1 MNYLA
6 FLIPILII
14 GAIAIGWALAY
25 HRASALVWAAAMASG
40 VLLLTVVGA
49 PSALLVVLAVMTGM
63 VAVLLGV
70 KPIRRALVTGPI
82 FGIYKKMLP
91 QMSDTER
98 EALEAGTVW
107 WDKDLFTGRP
117 DWHKLLAFPQPKL
130 TAEEQAFLDGP
141 VDTLCAMCDEFEI
154 IHERAD
160 LSPQTWDYIK
170 SAGFLG
176 IIIPKQYGG
185 LGFSNYAHSAIVS
198 KIGTRSST
206 AAVTVMVP
214 NSLGPG
220 ELLLHYGTESQ
231 KSYYLPR
238 LARGEE
244 IPCFGLTSPDAGSDA
259 GSIPDLGIVC
269 KGMHD
274 GKEVLGVR
282 LTFEKRYITLAPVA
296 TLVGL
301 AFKLYDPDK
310 LLSGDTER
318 GITLALIPRDH
329 KGMQIGRRHMPLN
342 AAFMNGPITA
352 KDMFI
357 PIDWLIGGAPMVGKG
372 WRMLMECLAAGRAIS
387 LPGNAMAA
395 GWVATRATG
404 AYARIRSQ
412 FKTPIG
418 RFEGIEEAMARI
430 GGNTYLMDATRK
442 MTMAALDM
450 GEKPSVL
457 SAINKYH
464 MTEKMRAV
472 INDAMDVHGGKG
484 ICLGPNNYLGQAYQS
499 LPIGITVE
507 GANILTR
514 SLIIFGQGA
523 IRCHPY
529 VLAEMRAAA
538 QSDLKGFDVALFD
551 HLTFTMGNLARS
563 LWLGTTGGLTIRA
576 AGAPE
581 AKRYFQMLTRFS
593 SAFGLLADVSMFVI
607 GASLKRKEKLSA
619 RLGDVLSLLYMA
631 SATMKR
637 YHDDGC
643 KKEDLPL
650 MQWAMYDCCFK
661 MQVAIDGI
669 IGNFPNRLI
678 AWALRR
684 IIFPKGMTLVQTPDD
699 LGHRVASLMLT
710 PSETRDRLTAGMYL
724 PRDENDVIGKLE
736 FALEAVIAAEP
747 IEAKLKQATRDGR
760 LREQMRQADYW
771 QTAREAGVISE
782 VELAQLVR
790 TYKLRRSVVDVDDF
804 EPDFGVVSTRLQATA
819 VNTIKVAA

>member
-1 MNYLA
+1 MSYLTSS
-6 FLIPILII
+6 IPILIF
-14 GAIAIGWALAY
+14 GALMLAWALAY
-25 HRASALVWAAAMASG
+25 HRASALVWAGVYAVG
-40 VLLLTVVGA
+40 VVLLAWAGA
-49 PSALLVVLAVMTGM
+49 PAGLIVVLATLTAL
-63 VAVLLGV
+63 VAVVLGL
-70 KPIRRALVTGPI
+70 KPIRRAILSGPI

-117 DWHKLLAFPQPKL
+117 DWNKLLAFPTPKL
-130 TAEEQAFLDGP
+130 TPEEQAFIDGP
-141 VDTLCAMCDEFEI
+141 VETLCAMCDDFEVT
-154 IHERAD
+154 HDRAD
-160 LSPQTWDYIK
+160 LPPQAWDYIRR
-170 SAGFLG
+170 AGFLG
-176 IIIPKQYGG
+176 IIIPKSYGG
-185 LGFSNYAHSAIVS
+185 LGFSNYAHSQIVS
-198 KIGTRSST
+198 KLATRSNT

-220 ELLLHYGTESQ
+220 ELLLHYGTEAQ
-231 KSYYLPR
+231 KNYYLPR

-244 IPCFGLTSPDAGSDA
+244 IPCFGLTSPEAGSDA
-259 GSIPDLGIVC
+259 GSIPDIGIVC

-274 GKEVLGVR
+274 GQEVVGIR

-301 AFKLYDPDK
+301 AFKLYDPDR
-310 LLSGDTER
+310 LLSAETDR

-329 KGMQIGRRHMPLN
+329 KGMNIGRRHMPLN

-352 KDMFI
+352 HDMFI
-357 PIDWLIGGAPMVGKG
+357 PLDWIIGGDVMAGKG

-395 GWVATRATG
+395 GWVTTRTTG
-404 AYARIRSQ
+404 AYSRIRSQ
-412 FKTPIG
+412 FKTAIG
-418 RFEGIEEAMARI
+418 KFEGIEEALARI
-430 GGNTYLMDATRK
+430 GGNTYLMDATRQ

-464 MTEKMRAV
+464 MTERMRDV

-484 ICLGPNNYLGQAYQS
+484 ICLGPNNYLGRAYQS
-499 LPIGITVE
+499 IPIGITVE

-529 VLAEMRAAA
+529 VLTEMKAAA
-538 QSDLKGFDVALFD
+538 TGDLKAFDVALFD
-551 HLTFTMGNLARS
+551 HLAFTAGNAARS
-563 LWLGTTGGLTIRA
+563 LWLGVTGGLSIKA

-581 AKRYFQMLTRFS
+581 AKRHFQMLTRFS

-643 KKEDLPL
+643 RPEDRPL
-650 MQWAMYDCCFK
+650 MQWAMYDSCFK

-669 IGNFPNRLI
+669 IGNFPNRFI
-678 AWALRR
+678 AWMLRA
-684 IIFPKGMTLVQTPDD
+684 IIFPKGMTLVQTSDD

-710 PSETRDRLTAGMYL
+710 PSATRDRLTAGMYL
-724 PRDENDVIGKLE
+724 PRDENDPIGKLE

-747 IEAKLKQATRDGR
+747 IEAKLKQASRDGK
-760 LREQMRQADYW
+760 LGDFMRVADYW
-771 QTAREAGVISE
+771 QAAREQNIISE

-790 TYKLRRSVVDVDDF
+790 TQKLKRSVIDVDDF
-804 EPDFGVVSTRLQATA
+804 EFDFGMISKRLEATA
-819 VNTIKVAA
+819 PAPIKVAA